1 MIRRV
6 WRGVLAAVAVTV
18 LVGLILYQA
27 RPRPRLCSATWW
39 DVFDTVVSLSLYVDS
54 EAENQRQSEAI
65 HDDLLRY
72 HQLFDAY
79 HEYDGLT
86 NLATL
91 NAHAAEG
98 PVPVE
103 DDLMALLAFGKQAAE
118 ATDGACNIA
127 AGAVLT
133 LWHDARD
140 AIEAAQ
146 SATDEGAAETDLAA
160 LLPSEDALAAAA
172 QHIDINDLVLNEEA
186 GTVYFADPELQLDV
200 GAIAKGWAVEQAAR
214 AAEARG
220 LESALLNAGGS
231 VRAIGTKPDGAR
243 WTAGVQNPEG
253 GALLAEVAL
262 EPGQSLIVSGD
273 YQRYVVVNGT
283 AYHHLIDLQT
293 QQPARYNRS
302 VAILSGDAGWG
313 DALSTALFC
322 LPANEGEALL
332 ANFPDTAV
340 QWMTADGTMQ
350 ETANWPAR

>member
-1 MIRRV
+1 MK
-6 WRGVLAAVAVTV
+6 
-18 LVGLILYQA
+18 
-27 RPRPRLCSATWW
+27 
-39 DVFDTVVSLSLYVDS
+39 
-54 EAENQRQSEAI
+54 
-65 HDDLLRY
+65 
-72 HQLFDAY
+72 
-79 HEYDGLT
+79 
-86 NLATL
+86 
-91 NAHAAEG
+91 G
-98 PVPVE
+98 P
-103 DDLMALLAFGKQAAE
+103 
-118 ATDGACNIA
+118 
-127 AGAVLT
+127 
-133 LWHDARD
+133 
-140 AIEAAQ
+140 
-146 SATDEGAAETDLAA
+146 AETDLAA

-172 QHIDINDLVLNEEA
+172 QHIDIKDLVLDEEA

-231 VRAIGTKPDGAR
+231 VRAIGTKPGGAR

-322 LPANEGEALL
+322 LPADEGEALL
-332 ANFPDTAV
+332 VNFPDTAV
-340 QWMTADGTMQ
+340 QWMTADGTVRKT
-350 ETANWPAR
+350 ENWPGR

>member
-1 MIRRV
+1 MSRRLLAALA
-6 WRGVLAAVAVTV
+6 GLALAAVFAISFYRDRTQPKE
-18 LVGLILYQA
+18 Y
-27 RPRPRLCSATWW
+27 STTWW
-39 DVFDTVVSLSLYVDS
+39 DLFDTVTVVTGYAAS
-54 EAENQRQSEAI
+54 EAEWQAQTDALYA
-65 HDDLLRY
+65 DLLRC
-72 HQLFDAY
+72 HQLFDIYAR
-79 HEYDGLT
+79 YDGLV
-86 NLATL
+86 NLADV
-91 NAHAAEG
+91 NAQAAAG
-98 PVPVE
+98 PVAVSDE
-103 DDLMALLAFGKQAAE
+103 LMALLQFGKEAYE
-118 ATDGACNIA
+118 ATGGACNIA
-127 AGAVLT
+127 AGTVLS
-133 LWHDARD
+133 LWHDARE
-140 AIEAAQ
+140 AIQAAQ
-146 SATDEGAAETDLAA
+146 AATGESAADDSALRA
-160 LLPSEDALAAAA
+160 LLPDGAALAQAAA
-172 QHIDINDLVLNEEA
+172 HMDIDSLVLDEAA
-186 GTVYFADPELQLDV
+186 GTVFFADPQLKLDV
-200 GAIAKGWAVEQAAR
+200 GAIAKGWALEHAAQ

-340 QWMTADGTMQ
+340 QWMTADGTVR
-350 ETANWPAR
+350 ETENWPGR